1 MRIKPLVALYL
12 IAAALFLA
20 FSGRAEGF
28 GSPRILLGFLL
39 PIAACHL
46 VFARISS
53 AYFAFR
59 QNSKKVRSAFSH
71 ASSAGCFLIAF
82 VASVP
87 IDEIAISRTM
97 ERGDQILAKIEA
109 YHDTN
114 GSCPSA
120 FTDLYPDPSDP
131 PSPALFGS
139 DFLLRNCGVWFNST
153 LFMTCERSIAEK
165 DWRCSD

>member
-12 IAAALFLA
+12 ISAALFLA

-39 PIAACHL
+39 PVAACNL
-46 VFARISS
+46 LFVVISS
-53 AYFAFR
+53 AYFVSRR
-59 QNSKKVRSAFSH
+59 QSQKVRIAFAH
-71 ASSAGCFLIAF
+71 ASSAGCFLLAF

-97 ERGDQILAKIEA
+97 ERGDQILAKIQA
-109 YHDTN
+109 FHDAN

-120 FTDLYPDPSDP
+120 FTDLYPNPTDM
-131 PSPALFGS
+131 PSPALFVS
-139 DFLLRNCGVWFNST
+139 DFLLKNCGVWFNST

-165 DWRCSD
+165 DWLCTD